1 MTLCILKDLFFFLFG
16 LQLSSQR
23 GANVTKEPSGLGPS
37 SLTPCSRKK
46 PSDLS
51 DPICSFGPERSRPRG
66 NWAEHSLVCE
76 YKPYLKSFQF
86 HVSVSWG
93 LLFFG
98 GLGIKPVALNFVSKC
113 STTKLSPQPLIMP
126 PARNWIQKAGPLPSD
141 FSVTFTKPIFFNWSA
156 RENEI
161 CWTIFIC

>member
-1 MTLCILKDLFFFLFG
+1 MTKSMPNIQMTLCILKDLL
-16 LQLSSQR
+16 LSYLVYTPLSQG

-37 SLTPCSRKK
+37 SLTSCSRKK

-51 DPICSFGPERSRPRG
+51 DPICSFGPERPRPRG
-66 NWAEHSLVCE
+66 DWTEHSHVCE

-98 GLGIKPVALNFVSKC
+98 GLGIKPIVSL
-113 STTKLSPQPLIMP
+113 TTKLSPQPLIMP

-141 FSVTFTKPIFFNWSA
+141 FSVTFTKPIFYN
-156 RENEI
+156 
-161 CWTIFIC
+161 